1 MPYFLLQEFAE
12 KKFHSKCYR
21 LSIRHFVILI
31 TMVLQKTLFNDENDE
46 KDKEHL
52 RELKKE
58 VKPLEKLKTLE
69 DKIANAIDKVKTL
82 KEEKMITERRIQE
95 LEGLLNEKNIEIE
108 QLKTERNLVKSQ
120 LEALLNEIEA
130 LEVE

>member
-1 MPYFLLQEFAE
+1 
-12 KKFHSKCYR
+12 
-21 LSIRHFVILI
+21 
-31 TMVLQKTLFNDENDE
+31 MVLQKTLFNDEQ
-46 KDKEHL
+46 DKEHL

-108 QLKTERNLVKSQ
+108 QLKAEKNLVKSQ

>member
-1 MPYFLLQEFAE
+1 M
-12 KKFHSKCYR
+12 
-21 LSIRHFVILI
+21 
-31 TMVLQKTLFNDENDE
+31 
-46 KDKEHL
+46 
-52 RELKKE
+52 
-58 VKPLEKLKTLE
+58 EKLKTLE

-82 KEEKMITERRIQE
+82 KEEKMITERRVQE

-108 QLKTERNLVKSQ
+108 QLKAEKSLVKSQ

>member
-1 MPYFLLQEFAE
+1 
-12 KKFHSKCYR
+12 
-21 LSIRHFVILI
+21 
-31 TMVLQKTLFNDENDE
+31 MVLQKTLFNDEQ
-46 KDKEHL
+46 DKEHL

-82 KEEKMITERRIQE
+82 KEEKMITERRVQE

-108 QLKTERNLVKSQ
+108 QLKAEKSLVKSQ